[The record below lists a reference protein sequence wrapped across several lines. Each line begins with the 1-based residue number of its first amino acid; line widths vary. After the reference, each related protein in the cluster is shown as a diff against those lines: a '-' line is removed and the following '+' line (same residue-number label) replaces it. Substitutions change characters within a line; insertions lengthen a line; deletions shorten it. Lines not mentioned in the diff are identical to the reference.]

1 MPPYSATHV
10 DGPFVMTVNISA
22 RQLRE
27 PDFVDTVANAVTAM
41 NGAELVLEITERQGI
56 EIDPVVLGAMH
67 AIAAMGVRFAI
78 DDFGVGFS
86 SISYLRD
93 IPVQIIKADGS
104 LSGAI
109 DSDERASALLRS
121 VAHMGQSLGLD
132 VIVEGIEREA
142 QMAMLRDYDH
152 KPLRPG
158 LPPAPPHDCRK
169 PAGDGAWRPYDGRAL
184 RRFLTRS
191 GLRPE
196 IGNVPVVGDWSPTT
210 GTSAGRSAHSSLVRS
225 PP

>member
-1 MPPYSATHV
+1 
-10 DGPFVMTVNISA
+10 
-22 RQLRE
+22 
-27 PDFVDTVANAVTAM
+27 M

-56 EIDPVVLGAMH
+56 ELDPVVLGAMH

-104 LSGAI
+104 LSQTI
-109 DSDERASALLRS
+109 DTDERASALLRS

-142 QMAMLRDYDH
+142 QMAMLRDYERSST
-152 KPLRPG
+152 PRATSCTGRCRSRPAQG
-158 LPPAPPHDCRK
+158 RPREPARRRAAGRTGKSGWHPP
-169 PAGDGAWRPYDGRAL
+169 RP
-184 RRFLTRS
+184 LTRVS
-191 GLRPE
+191 VAPRGR
-196 IGNVPVVGDWSPTT
+196 GGSRDGVGTALCP
-210 GTSAGRSAHSSLVRS
+210 GRGRWG
-225 PP
+225 